1 MKRCGRLAFERR
13 NTPCG
18 VYSVVKN
25 FAIRLSVVFRVG
37 TQDVP
42 TLADFLSLAA

>member
-1 MKRCGRLAFERR
+1 MRRRGGQVFERG
-13 NTPCG
+13 NAPCG